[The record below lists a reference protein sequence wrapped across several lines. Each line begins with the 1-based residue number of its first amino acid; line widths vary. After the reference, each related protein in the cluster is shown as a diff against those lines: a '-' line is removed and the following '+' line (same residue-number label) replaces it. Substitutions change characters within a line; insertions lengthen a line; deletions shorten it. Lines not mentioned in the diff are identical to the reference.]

1 MKIVFAGLDEPLE
14 LPAGECVTLEIENQT
29 LFTRLALSLRS
40 LEGKFAAEPYSLWE
54 DDEEL
59 KPSETLLVIDNP
71 LSLPWDERTL
81 MTRVIKQMELEFL
94 EDEDLRQVIE
104 GLQMAMNTKL
114 MSLGLGMNADYA
126 FANDWEFKKY
136 LKFVG
141 FGVDYQE
148 ARPLLDNLLNFLSL
162 ALDAGD
168 NRILVFVNLKT
179 FLSKNDFIGL
189 LEQVFYQKSR
199 VLLIENKREECSYK
213 HECKRVIDLHF
224 LEN

>member
-14 LPAGECVTLEIENQT
+14 LSAGECATLEIENQT

-40 LEGKFAAEPYSLWE
+40 LEGRFAAEPYSLWE

-71 LSLPWDERTL
+71 LSLPWDERVL
-81 MTRVIKQMELEFL
+81 MARVIKRMELEFL
-94 EDEDLRQVIE
+94 EDEDLRQVVE

-126 FANDWEFKKY
+126 FANDWELKKY

-148 ARPLLDNLLNFLSL
+148 TRPLLDNLLNFLSL

-168 NRILVFVNLKT
+168 NRILVFINLKT

-199 VLLIENKREECSYK
+199 VLLIENKHDKCNYE
-213 HECKRVIDLHF
+213 HECKRAIDLHF